1 MDERLDMFKEHIQ
14 KDRQKSFVLSYRNA
28 WDSSIAW
35 IDRHPRRVLW
45 AILFLTLFLGIVKL
59 WRNPPSPEFNWDN
72 RWWQIAVHLTRGE
85 GYVACQPIYFPFCG
99 PTNQVTAMREPLPVL
114 IYALIAKLTNES
126 LLSAAAFGIL
136 LNLSIVIA
144 VFYLTRE
151 LSSTRTGLLAAFL
164 WTCYLPPIRL
174 YYSQISGDLFATLG
188 ITVGLLYFLRARQT
202 NLNWQWLVSGVLFGL
217 AILSRSAVGVIAV
230 ALTIYLLLW
239 AYWRRQNLRPS
250 RLRWLYPALL

>member
-1 MDERLDMFKEHIQ
+1 MLEEHVQREQ
-14 KDRQKSFVLSYRNA
+14 KKTVVLSYRKM
-28 WDSSIAW
+28 WDGWIAW
-35 IDRHPRRVLW
+35 IDQHPTWVLLS
-45 AILFLTLFLGIVKL
+45 ILFMTLILGIIKL
-59 WRNPPSPEFNWDN
+59 RIDPPSPEFNWDN
-72 RWWQIAVHLTRGE
+72 RWWQIAIHVARGE
-85 GYVACQPIYFPFCG
+85 GYIACQPIYFPFCG
-99 PTNQVTAMREPLPVL
+99 PGNQVTAMREPLPVL
-114 IYALIAKLTNES
+114 IYTLIAKLTNES
-126 LLSAAAFGIL
+126 LLLAAAFGIL